1 MNFAC
6 DTQEEFDKRATITIM
21 VIVCL
26 VVALSPLCRAGSYEK
41 TIYVVSVEKVVP
53 DYGWKHIIVRYA
65 DIQPSAVTE
74 LTTHQITFSGTSHN
88 IEPGEVYLVKY
99 RRILFN
105 RYPVL
110 DEVIE
115 MEAEGR

>member
-1 MNFAC
+1 MNFVC
-6 DTQEEFDKRATITIM
+6 DTQEEFDKRATIT
-21 VIVCL
+21 VIVIGCL
-26 VVALSPLCRAGSYEK
+26 IVGMFPILSAGSYEK

-53 DYGWKHIIVRYA
+53 DYGWKHTIVRYA

-74 LTTHQITFSGTSHN
+74 LTTHQTTFSGIFHN

-115 MEAEGR
+115 MEVET